1 LDFFTPFQWPE
12 FQPRQNFAHRVNRL
26 RGEQSRNTRE
36 AQPLGALA
44 EWRVVVAVPF
54 GLISLI
60 SRDFWI
66 AFRPVTVLGFSGIFD
81 RVGCLMSGSS
91 QAGLAEKY
99 LVDDL
104 PGAALVGA
112 RLNGILQ
119 KIEAGETLTSLAQA
133 FLTSC
138 GLNSLLALATR
149 QIDRPTFEEAAARE
163 RSVRIQRA
171 KEDADRAA
179 AEQARKAEAM
189 DAAVKARF
197 AAMENDPMLP
207 RKREARELRDRF
219 GIGFIETEHYPR
231 AMRLLKQ
238 VASGN
243 RLAPEDVAWLS
254 TEAVDCWSDALQ
266 QAWHRLEA
274 EALTKAWEESRDP
287 WDAVNASAHWRKAD
301 EPQRALEVT
310 GAALAKAGRSSKPRS
325 ALLTT
330 RGGAMRDAGRLSEA
344 RTLGLEAH
352 ELTPAD
358 DFRPCTLLGAVS
370 MGLGDLVAGHE
381 WYAKAEALGAERR
394 AIDQDLRA
402 LLIRSE
408 PDSRNRIRNYL
419 LEQDPER
426 FAWLRK
432 WNHKTAA
439 THRR

>member
-1 LDFFTPFQWPE
+1 M
-12 FQPRQNFAHRVNRL
+12 
-26 RGEQSRNTRE
+26 
-36 AQPLGALA
+36 
-44 EWRVVVAVPF
+44 AVSF

-60 SRDFWI
+60 SWDFWI
-66 AFRPVTVLGFSGIFD
+66 AFWPATVLGFSGIVVCVD
-81 RVGCLMSGSS
+81 CLMSGSY

-112 RLNGILQ
+112 RLNGVLQ
-119 KIEAGETLTSLAQA
+119 KIEAGEPLTSLAQA
-133 FLTSC
+133 FLTS
-138 GLNSLLALATR
+138 GGHDSLLALATG
-149 QIDRPTFEEAAARE
+149 QIDRPAFEEAAARE
-163 RSVRIQRA
+163 RSDRIQRA
-171 KEDADRAA
+171 KENADRAA

-197 AAMENDPMLP
+197 AAMENDPVLR
-207 RKREARELRDRF
+207 RKRESRKLRDRF
-219 GIGFIETEHYPR
+219 DIGFIETEHYPR

-254 TEAVDCWSDALQ
+254 TEAVDCWTDALQ

-274 EALTKAWEESRDP
+274 EELTKAWEENRDP

-301 EPQRALEVT
+301 EPQQALEVT
-310 GAALAKAGRSSKPRS
+310 EAALAKAGWSPKPRS

-330 RGGAMRDAGRLSEA
+330 RGGAMRDAGRLTEA

-352 ELTPAD
+352 ELTPT

-370 MGLGDLVAGHE
+370 MELGDLAAGHE
-381 WYAKAEALGAERR
+381 WYAKAEAMGAERR

-408 PDSRNRIRNYL
+408 PDARDRIRNYL

-432 WNHKTAA
+432 WNHKVAA
-439 THRR
+439 GHRR

>member
-1 LDFFTPFQWPE
+1 M
-12 FQPRQNFAHRVNRL
+12 
-26 RGEQSRNTRE
+26 
-36 AQPLGALA
+36 
-44 EWRVVVAVPF
+44 AVSF

-81 RVGCLMSGSS
+81 RVGCLMSGSY

-119 KIEAGETLTSLAQA
+119 KIEAGETLTALAQA
-133 FLTSC
+133 FLTS
-138 GLNSLLALATR
+138 GRYDSLLALATGK
-149 QIDRPTFEEAAARE
+149 IDRPTFEEAAARE
-163 RSVRIQRA
+163 RSDRIQSA
-171 KEDADRAA
+171 KDEADRAA

-189 DAAVKARF
+189 DAAAKARF
-197 AAMENDPMLP
+197 AAMENDPVLR
-207 RKREARELRDRF
+207 RKREARELRDQF

-243 RLAPEDVAWLS
+243 RLTAEDVAWLS
-254 TEAVDCWSDALQ
+254 TEAVDCWTDALQ
-266 QAWHRLEA
+266 KAWHRLEA
-274 EALTKAWEESRDP
+274 EALTKAWAETGDL
-287 WDAVNASAHWRKAD
+287 WDAVNASAHWRKVGEAS
-301 EPQRALEVT
+301 QALEVT
-310 GAALAKAGRSSKPRS
+310 GAALDKAGRNPKPQS

-330 RGGAMRDAGRLSEA
+330 RGGAMRDAGRLNEA
-344 RTLGLEAH
+344 RALGLEAH
-352 ELTPAD
+352 EMTPT

-370 MGLGDLVAGHE
+370 MELGDLAAGHE

-394 AIDQDLRA
+394 AIDQELRA
-402 LLIRSE
+402 LLIRSKPNE
-408 PDSRNRIRNYL
+408 RDRIGAYL

-432 WNHKTAA
+432 WNRKISVAQS
-439 THRR
+439 R

>member
-1 LDFFTPFQWPE
+1 M
-12 FQPRQNFAHRVNRL
+12 
-26 RGEQSRNTRE
+26 
-36 AQPLGALA
+36 
-44 EWRVVVAVPF
+44 AVSF

-60 SRDFWI
+60 LRDFWI
-66 AFRPVTVLGFSGIFD
+66 AFRPATVLGFSGIFD
-81 RVGCLMSGSS
+81 RVGCPMSGSS

-112 RLNGILQ
+112 RLNGVLQ
-119 KIEAGETLTSLAQA
+119 KIEAGEPLTSLAQA
-133 FLTSC
+133 FLTSG
-138 GLNSLLALATR
+138 GLNSLLALASG

-163 RSVRIQRA
+163 RSDRIQRA
-171 KEDADRAA
+171 KEDADRVI
-179 AEQARKAEAM
+179 AEQTQKAEAM
-189 DAAVKARF
+189 DAAIKARF
-197 AAMENDPMLP
+197 AAMDNDPVL
-207 RKREARELRDRF
+207 RKRREARELRDRF
-219 GIGFIETEHYPR
+219 DIGFIETEHYPR

-238 VASGN
+238 VASGD

-254 TEAVDCWSDALQ
+254 TEAVDCWTDALQ

-310 GAALAKAGRSSKPRS
+310 GAALAKAGRSPKPRS

-330 RGGAMRDAGRLSEA
+330 RGGAMRDAGRPTEA

-352 ELTPAD
+352 ELTPT

-370 MGLGDLVAGHE
+370 MELGDLAAGHE

-408 PDSRNRIRNYL
+408 PDARDRIRNFL

-426 FAWLRK
+426 FAWLRN

-439 THRR
+439 AHRR

>member
-1 LDFFTPFQWPE
+1 M
-12 FQPRQNFAHRVNRL
+12 
-26 RGEQSRNTRE
+26 

-44 EWRVVVAVPF
+44 EWRVAMAVSF

-60 SRDFWI
+60 SWDFWI
-66 AFRPVTVLGFSGIFD
+66 AFRTANVLASSGIFD
-81 RVGCLMSGSS
+81 RAGCLMSGSN
-91 QAGLAEKY
+91 QASLAEKY

-119 KIEAGETLTSLAQA
+119 KIEAGEGLTALAQA
-133 FLTSC
+133 FLTSG
-138 GLNSLLALATR
+138 GLNSLLALATG
-149 QIDRPTFEEAAARE
+149 QIDRPAFEEAAARE
-163 RSVRIQRA
+163 RSDRIQNA
-171 KEDADRAA
+171 KDEADRGA

-189 DAAVKARF
+189 NVAVKARF
-197 AAMENDPMLP
+197 AAIENDPVLR
-207 RKREARELRDRF
+207 RKREARELRDQF

-238 VASGN
+238 VASGD

-254 TEAVDCWSDALQ
+254 TEAVDCWTDALQ
-266 QAWHRLEA
+266 KAWHRLEA

-301 EPQRALEVT
+301 EPQLALEVT
-310 GAALAKAGRSSKPRS
+310 GAALAKVGRSPKPRS
-325 ALLTT
+325 ALSTT
-330 RGGAMRDAGRLSEA
+330 RGGAMRDTGRLTEA

-358 DFRPCTLLGAVS
+358 FRPCTLLGAVS
-370 MGLGDLVAGHE
+370 MELGDLAAGHE

-402 LLIRSE
+402 LLIRAE
-408 PDSRNRIRNYL
+408 PDARDRIRNYL

-432 WNHKTAA
+432 WNHKVAA
-439 THRR
+439 AHRR

>member
-1 LDFFTPFQWPE
+1 M
-12 FQPRQNFAHRVNRL
+12 
-26 RGEQSRNTRE
+26 
-36 AQPLGALA
+36 
-44 EWRVVVAVPF
+44 AVSL
-54 GLISLI
+54 GLIALI
-60 SRDFWI
+60 LRDFLI

-81 RVGCLMSGSS
+81 RVGCLMAGSS

-133 FLTSC
+133 FLISG
-138 GLNSLLALATR
+138 GLNSLLALAIR
-149 QIDRPTFEEAAARE
+149 QIDRPTFEKAAARE

-197 AAMENDPMLP
+197 AAMENDPVLR

-254 TEAVDCWSDALQ
+254 TEAVGCWSDALQ

-274 EALTKAWEESRDP
+274 EALTKAWEESGDP

-301 EPQRALEVT
+301 EPQRALDVT
-310 GAALAKAGRSSKPRS
+310 GAALAKAGRSPKPRS
-325 ALLTT
+325 ALSTT
-330 RGGAMRDAGRLSEA
+330 RGGAMRDAGRLTEA

-352 ELTPAD
+352 ELTPT

-370 MGLGDLVAGHE
+370 MGLGDLAAGHE
-381 WYAKAEALGAERR
+381 WYAKAEVLGAERR

-408 PDSRNRIRNYL
+408 PDARDRIRNYL

-432 WNHKTAA
+432 WNQKIAA
-439 THRR
+439 AHRR

>member
-1 LDFFTPFQWPE
+1 M
-12 FQPRQNFAHRVNRL
+12 
-26 RGEQSRNTRE
+26 
-36 AQPLGALA
+36 
-44 EWRVVVAVPF
+44 AVSF

-60 SRDFWI
+60 LRDFWI
-66 AFRPVTVLGFSGIFD
+66 AFRPVTVLGFSGIFN

-91 QAGLAEKY
+91 QAGLAERY

-133 FLTSC
+133 FLTSG
-138 GLNSLLALATR
+138 GLNSLLALATG

-163 RSVRIQRA
+163 RSDRIQRA
-171 KEDADRAA
+171 KDEADRVT
-179 AEQARKAEAM
+179 AEQTQKAEAM
-189 DAAVKARF
+189 DAAIKARF
-197 AAMENDPMLP
+197 AAMDNDPVL
-207 RKREARELRDRF
+207 RKRREARELRDRF
-219 GIGFIETEHYPR
+219 DIGFIETEHYPR

-238 VASGN
+238 VASGD

-254 TEAVDCWSDALQ
+254 TEVVDCWTDALQ
-266 QAWHRLEA
+266 KAWHRLEA

-301 EPQRALEVT
+301 EPQQALEVT
-310 GAALAKAGRSSKPRS
+310 EAALAKAGRSPKPRS

-330 RGGAMRDAGRLSEA
+330 RGGAMRDAGRLTEA

-352 ELTPAD
+352 ELIPA

-370 MGLGDLVAGHE
+370 MGLGDLAAGHE

-408 PDSRNRIRNYL
+408 PDARDRIRNYL

-426 FAWLRK
+426 FAWLRN

-439 THRR
+439 AHRR

>member
-1 LDFFTPFQWPE
+1 
-12 FQPRQNFAHRVNRL
+12 
-26 RGEQSRNTRE
+26 
-36 AQPLGALA
+36 
-44 EWRVVVAVPF
+44 
-54 GLISLI
+54 
-60 SRDFWI
+60 
-66 AFRPVTVLGFSGIFD
+66 
-81 RVGCLMSGSS
+81 MSGSH

-119 KIEAGETLTSLAQA
+119 KIEAGEPLSPLAEA
-133 FLTSC
+133 FLTSG
-138 GLNSLLALATR
+138 GLNSLLALATG
-149 QIDRPTFEEAAARE
+149 QIDRPTFEEAGARE
-163 RSVRIQRA
+163 RSVRLQRA
-171 KEDADRAA
+171 KEAADRVA
-179 AEQARKAEAM
+179 AEQTRKAEAM
-189 DAAVKARF
+189 DAAIKARF
-197 AAMENDPMLP
+197 AAMENDPVLR
-207 RKREARELRDRF
+207 RKRETRALRDRF
-219 GIGFIETEHYPR
+219 DIGFIETEHYPR

-238 VASGN
+238 VAGGH

-254 TEAVDCWSDALQ
+254 TEAVDCWTDALQ

-301 EPQRALEVT
+301 EPRQALEVT
-310 GAALAKAGRSSKPRS
+310 EAALAKAGRSPKPRS

-330 RGGAMRDAGRLSEA
+330 RGGAMRDMGRLAEA

-358 DFRPCTLLGAVS
+358 FRPCTLLGAVS
-370 MGLGDLVAGHE
+370 MELGDLVAGHA
-381 WYAKAEALGAERR
+381 WYAKAEVLGAERR

-402 LLIRSE
+402 LLIRAK
-408 PDSRNRIRNYL
+408 PDARDRIRTYL

-432 WNHKTAA
+432 WNTNIAA
-439 THRR
+439 VQRR

>member
-1 LDFFTPFQWPE
+1 M
-12 FQPRQNFAHRVNRL
+12 
-26 RGEQSRNTRE
+26 
-36 AQPLGALA
+36 
-44 EWRVVVAVPF
+44 AVSF

-60 SRDFWI
+60 LRDFWI
-66 AFRPVTVLGFSGIFD
+66 AFRPVTVLGFSGIFK

-133 FLTSC
+133 FLTSG
-138 GLNSLLALATR
+138 GLNSLLALATG

-163 RSVRIQRA
+163 RSDRIQRA
-171 KEDADRAA
+171 KEDADRVT
-179 AEQARKAEAM
+179 AEQTQKAKAM
-189 DAAVKARF
+189 DAAIKARF
-197 AAMENDPMLP
+197 AAMDNDPVL
-207 RKREARELRDRF
+207 RKRREARELRDRF
-219 GIGFIETEHYPR
+219 DIGFIETEHYPR

-238 VASGN
+238 VASGD

-254 TEAVDCWSDALQ
+254 TEVVDCWTDALQ
-266 QAWHRLEA
+266 KAWHRLEA

-301 EPQRALEVT
+301 EPQQALEVT
-310 GAALAKAGRSSKPRS
+310 EAALAKAGRNPKPRS

-330 RGGAMRDAGRLSEA
+330 RGGAMRDAGRLTEA
-344 RTLGLEAH
+344 RTIGLEAH
-352 ELTPAD
+352 ELIPA

-370 MGLGDLVAGHE
+370 MGLGDLAAGHE

-408 PDSRNRIRNYL
+408 PDARDRIRNYL

-426 FAWLRK
+426 FAWLRN

-439 THRR
+439 AHRR

>member
-1 LDFFTPFQWPE
+1 M
-12 FQPRQNFAHRVNRL
+12 
-26 RGEQSRNTRE
+26 

-44 EWRVVVAVPF
+44 EWRVAMAVSF

-60 SRDFWI
+60 SWDFWI
-66 AFRPVTVLGFSGIFD
+66 AFRTANVLASSGIFD
-81 RVGCLMSGSS
+81 RAGCLMSGSN
-91 QAGLAEKY
+91 QASLAEKY

-119 KIEAGETLTSLAQA
+119 KIEAGEGLTALAQA
-133 FLTSC
+133 FLTSG
-138 GLNSLLALATR
+138 GLNSLLALATG
-149 QIDRPTFEEAAARE
+149 QIDRPAFEEAAARE
-163 RSVRIQRA
+163 RSDRIQNA
-171 KEDADRAA
+171 KDEADRVA

-189 DAAVKARF
+189 NVAVKARF
-197 AAMENDPMLP
+197 AAIENDPVLR
-207 RKREARELRDRF
+207 RKREARELRDQF

-238 VASGN
+238 VASGD

-254 TEAVDCWSDALQ
+254 TEAVDCWTDPLQ
-266 QAWHRLEA
+266 KAWHRLEA

-301 EPQRALEVT
+301 EPQLALEVT
-310 GAALAKAGRSSKPRS
+310 GAALAKVGRSPKPRS
-325 ALLTT
+325 ALSTT
-330 RGGAMRDAGRLSEA
+330 RGGAMRDTGRLTEA

-358 DFRPCTLLGAVS
+358 FRPCTLLGAVS
-370 MGLGDLVAGHE
+370 MELGDLAAGHE

-402 LLIRSE
+402 LLIRAE
-408 PDSRNRIRNYL
+408 PDARDRIRNYL

-432 WNHKTAA
+432 WNHKVAA
-439 THRR
+439 AHRR

>member
-1 LDFFTPFQWPE
+1 
-12 FQPRQNFAHRVNRL
+12 
-26 RGEQSRNTRE
+26 
-36 AQPLGALA
+36 
-44 EWRVVVAVPF
+44 
-54 GLISLI
+54 
-60 SRDFWI
+60 
-66 AFRPVTVLGFSGIFD
+66 
-81 RVGCLMSGSS
+81 MSGSS

-133 FLTSC
+133 FLTSG
-138 GLNSLLALATR
+138 GLNSLLALATG
-149 QIDRPTFEEAAARE
+149 QIDRPAFEEAAARE
-163 RSVRIQRA
+163 RSARIQSA
-171 KEDADRAA
+171 KDEADRVA

-189 DAAVKARF
+189 DAA
-197 AAMENDPMLP
+197 AMENDPVLR
-207 RKREARELRDRF
+207 RKREARALRDRF

-254 TEAVDCWSDALQ
+254 TEAVDCWTDALQ

-274 EALTKAWEESRDP
+274 EALTKAWEKSRDP

-301 EPQRALEVT
+301 EPQQALEVT
-310 GAALAKAGRSSKPRS
+310 EGALAKAGRSPKPRS

-330 RGGAMRDAGRLSEA
+330 RGGAMRDMGRLAEA

-352 ELTPAD
+352 ELTPA

-370 MGLGDLVAGHE
+370 MGLGDLAAGYE

-408 PDSRNRIRNYL
+408 PDTRDRIRHYL
-419 LEQDPER
+419 LEQDSER
-426 FAWLRK
+426 FAWLR
-432 WNHKTAA
+432 N
-439 THRR
+439 

>member
-1 LDFFTPFQWPE
+1 
-12 FQPRQNFAHRVNRL
+12 
-26 RGEQSRNTRE
+26 
-36 AQPLGALA
+36 
-44 EWRVVVAVPF
+44 
-54 GLISLI
+54 
-60 SRDFWI
+60 
-66 AFRPVTVLGFSGIFD
+66 
-81 RVGCLMSGSS
+81 MSGSS
-91 QAGLAEKY
+91 QTGLAEKY

-133 FLTSC
+133 FLTSG
-138 GLNSLLALATR
+138 GLNSLLALATG
-149 QIDRPTFEEAAARE
+149 QIDRPAFEEAAARE
-163 RSVRIQRA
+163 RSARIQSA
-171 KEDADRAA
+171 KDEADRVA

-189 DAAVKARF
+189 DVAVKARF
-197 AAMENDPMLP
+197 AAMENDPVLR

-238 VASGN
+238 VANGN

-254 TEAVDCWSDALQ
+254 TEAVDCWTDALQ

-274 EALTKAWEESRDP
+274 VALTKAWEESRDP

-301 EPQRALEVT
+301 EPQQALEVT
-310 GAALAKAGRSSKPRS
+310 EAALGKAGRSPKPRS

-330 RGGAMRDAGRLSEA
+330 RGGAMRDAGRLTEA

-352 ELTPAD
+352 ELTPA

-370 MGLGDLVAGHE
+370 MGLGDLAAGYE

-408 PDSRNRIRNYL
+408 PDARDRIRNYL

-426 FAWLRK
+426 FAWLRN

-439 THRR
+439 AHRR

>member
-1 LDFFTPFQWPE
+1 M
-12 FQPRQNFAHRVNRL
+12 
-26 RGEQSRNTRE
+26 
-36 AQPLGALA
+36 
-44 EWRVVVAVPF
+44 AVSF

-60 SRDFWI
+60 LRDFWI
-66 AFRPVTVLGFSGIFD
+66 AFRPVTVLGFSGILN

-91 QAGLAEKY
+91 QAGLAERY

-133 FLTSC
+133 FLTSG
-138 GLNSLLALATR
+138 GLNSLLALATG

-163 RSVRIQRA
+163 RSDRIQRA
-171 KEDADRAA
+171 KEDADRVT
-179 AEQARKAEAM
+179 AEQTQKAEAM
-189 DAAVKARF
+189 DAAIKARF
-197 AAMENDPMLP
+197 AAMDNDPVL
-207 RKREARELRDRF
+207 RKRREARELWDRF
-219 GIGFIETEHYPR
+219 DIGFIETEHYPR

-238 VASGN
+238 VSSGD

-254 TEAVDCWSDALQ
+254 TEVVDCWTDALQ
-266 QAWHRLEA
+266 KAWHRLEA

-301 EPQRALEVT
+301 EPQQALEVT
-310 GAALAKAGRSSKPRS
+310 EAALAKAGRSPKPRS

-330 RGGAMRDAGRLSEA
+330 RGGAMRDAGRLAEA

-352 ELTPAD
+352 ELIPA

-370 MGLGDLVAGHE
+370 MGLGDLAAGHE

-408 PDSRNRIRNYL
+408 PDARDRIRNYL

-426 FAWLRK
+426 FAWLRN

-439 THRR
+439 AHRR

>member
-1 LDFFTPFQWPE
+1 M
-12 FQPRQNFAHRVNRL
+12 
-26 RGEQSRNTRE
+26 
-36 AQPLGALA
+36 
-44 EWRVVVAVPF
+44 AVSF
-54 GLISLI
+54 GLISLN
-60 SRDFWI
+60 SQDFWI
-66 AFRPVTVLGFSGIFD
+66 AFRPATVLGFSGIVD
-81 RVGCLMSGSS
+81 RVDCLMSGSY

-104 PGAALVGA
+104 PGAGLIGA

-133 FLTSC
+133 FLTSG
-138 GLNSLLALATR
+138 GLNSLLALATG
-149 QIDRPTFEEAAARE
+149 QIDRPAFEEAAARE
-163 RSVRIQRA
+163 RSDRIQSA
-171 KEDADRAA
+171 KDEADRVA

-197 AAMENDPMLP
+197 AAMENDPVLR

-243 RLAPEDVAWLS
+243 RLTAEDVAWLS
-254 TEAVDCWSDALQ
+254 TEAVDCWTDALQ

-274 EALTKAWEESRDP
+274 EALTMAWEDGGDL
-287 WDAVNASAHWRKAD
+287 WDAVNASAHWRKAAKS
-301 EPQRALEVT
+301 EKALEVT
-310 GAALAKAGRSSKPRS
+310 GAALAKAGRSPKPRS

-330 RGGAMRDAGRLSEA
+330 RGGAMRDAGRLTEA

-352 ELTPAD
+352 ELTPA

-370 MGLGDLVAGHE
+370 MGLGDLAAGHE
-381 WYAKAEALGAERR
+381 WYAKAEDLGAERR

-408 PDSRNRIRNYL
+408 PDARDRIRNFL

-426 FAWLRK
+426 FAWLRN

-439 THRR
+439 AHRR

>member
-1 LDFFTPFQWPE
+1 M
-12 FQPRQNFAHRVNRL
+12 
-26 RGEQSRNTRE
+26 
-36 AQPLGALA
+36 
-44 EWRVVVAVPF
+44 AVSF

-60 SRDFWI
+60 LRDFWI

-119 KIEAGETLTSLAQA
+119 KIEAGEALTSLAQA
-133 FLTSC
+133 FLTSG
-138 GLNSLLALATR
+138 GLNSLLALATG
-149 QIDRPTFEEAAARE
+149 QIDRPAFEEAAARE
-163 RSVRIQRA
+163 RSDRIQSA
-171 KEDADRAA
+171 KDEADRVA
-179 AEQARKAEAM
+179 AEQSRKAEAM
-189 DAAVKARF
+189 DVAVKARF
-197 AAMENDPMLP
+197 AAMENDPVLR

-238 VASGN
+238 VASGD

-254 TEAVDCWSDALQ
+254 TEAVDCWTDALQ

-301 EPQRALEVT
+301 EPQQALEVT
-310 GAALAKAGRSSKPRS
+310 GAALAKAGRSPKPRS

-330 RGGAMRDAGRLSEA
+330 RGGAMRDAGRLTEA

-352 ELTPAD
+352 ELTPA

-370 MGLGDLVAGHE
+370 MGLGDLAAGHE

-408 PDSRNRIRNYL
+408 PDARDRIRNYL

-426 FAWLRK
+426 FAWLRN
-432 WNHKTAA
+432 WNHKIAA